1 MTSADG
7 TVIGYTRHG
16 DGPRVILVGDGL
28 DDGTENA
35 PLAEAL
41 AAHRAQLIRS
51 QHRGRSP
58 LSDGDDHASRNGEK
72 Q

>member
-16 DGPRVILVGDGL
+16 DGPSVILVGGDL

-51 QHRGRSP
+51 QH
-58 LSDGDDHASRNGEK
+58 
-72 Q
+72 

>member
-51 QHRGRSP
+51 QHREKESNPWESSRSRRE
-58 LSDGDDHASRNGEK
+58 G
-72 Q
+72 